1 MSLEVS
7 SSLIGAHAI
16 FSPSQS
22 SWLRYDVPK
31 MIEKVHTH
39 YRVILGTEIHEFAAD
54 QISLRQKLSTPK
66 SVKENLRTFIFNK
79 YKDNDNRIIPY
90 GEKILD
96 EINFLP
102 KIVFN
107 TTMVYIQD
115 GVGFKMEPE
124 KKLMYS
130 ELFWGTSDSV
140 SFRDGY
146 LRIHDLKTG
155 AVPAHMEQLQV
166 YAALYCLMNDVKV
179 NDISIELRIYQN
191 NEVLCDKPTSE
202 TIGSIMNFMVKRDYE
217 LRKAMGEL

>member
-1 MSLEVS
+1 MSLDS
-7 SSLIGAHAI
+7 SSNLTGHAI

-22 SWLRYDVPK
+22 SWLRYDISK
-31 MIEKVHTH
+31 MIDKIHTY

-54 QISLRQKLSTPK
+54 QISLGQKLATPK
-66 SVKENLRTFIFNK
+66 SVKENLQTFIFRK
-79 YKDNDNRIIPY
+79 YKGNDNKITPF
-90 GEKILD
+90 GEKIID
-96 EINFLP
+96 ELSYLP
-102 KIVFN
+102 KVVFS
-107 TTMVYIQD
+107 TTRVYIQD
-115 GVGFKMEPE
+115 CVGFKMDPE
-124 KKLMYS
+124 QELRYS
-130 ELFWGTSDSV
+130 NLFWGTSDCV

-166 YAALYCLMNDVKV
+166 YAALYCLMHDVKV

-191 NEVLCDKPTSE
+191 NEVICDTPTAE